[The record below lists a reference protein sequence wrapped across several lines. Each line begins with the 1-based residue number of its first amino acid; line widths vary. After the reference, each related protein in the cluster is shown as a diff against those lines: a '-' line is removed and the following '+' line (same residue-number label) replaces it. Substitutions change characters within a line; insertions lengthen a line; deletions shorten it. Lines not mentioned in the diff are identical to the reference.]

1 MSEVLFTHRPA
12 AGVSV
17 GAVSENG
24 VLYVAFALTNDGTSR
39 KQYFYPERRDSF
51 SRAKARSILTGRLE
65 RMTETKLPVHLGII
79 FGTDMNAR
87 KFIETFRK
95 TFKPTE
101 DESDTFL
108 NEEIPEYRNEELG
121 ILCEA
126 VRFRLSPSEII
137 EKLTALASDIVTST
151 VNA

>member
-17 GAVSENG
+17 GVVSENG

-65 RMTETKLPVHLGII
+65 RMVETGESVNLGIV
-79 FGTDMNAR
+79 FSTDMNSR
-87 KFIETFRK
+87 KFIEAFRK

-101 DESDTFL
+101 DESDLFL
-108 NEEIPEYRNEELG
+108 NDDVLMPEDSG
-121 ILCEA
+121 CPQMI
-126 VRFRLSPSEII
+126 RFRLSPKRII
-137 EKLTALASDIVTST
+137 ERLTQLSFEIVGTSM